1 MLLKTFCALTILAL
15 SLTNAEKQVLIKRE
29 GNHISSFGESL
40 SDVPTIFTCE
50 TEIEEAIFNWY
61 IGDEKLPSS
70 KASSNSAELE
80 IKLEPK
86 HYQKQLKCEAVY
98 KDDTTKFAQVPL
110 YMKCKFLAILIQR

>member
-61 IGDEKLPSS
+61 IGGEKVHQICSS
-70 KASSNSAELE
+70 ATIHK
-80 IKLEPK
+80 
-86 HYQKQLKCEAVY
+86 
-98 KDDTTKFAQVPL
+98 
-110 YMKCKFLAILIQR
+110 M